1 VPDRQ
6 RLKRLLERIDGR
18 SYPGYRDLKGSWQI
32 GDYRVFIDHVQ
43 GDPFAAPSHLRV
55 RTPTGLN
62 PTLLTDRSATLAAE
76 DWLLRAFANQLHG
89 SRRGSGRS
97 GELRCLRPGPEIIE
111 RSALRVDETGAAE
124 IRFRCG
130 LPARGRRIL
139 GSQAWALLSEDIPR
153 ACQALTNVDGV
164 AAQIRCAQ
172 RQTQLRQ
179 ALKAHGLV
187 AFVADESVLP
197 RASGTSQDPM
207 SKAVRFRSPE
217 TMRVTL
223 ETSHGPVTGMGIAEG
238 VTLIVGGGF
247 HGKSTLLNALQRGH
261 MNHIPGDGREGV
273 VTRPATVKIR
283 AEDGRRIVGVDI
295 SLFLNNLPHE
305 RSTKSFDT
313 EDASGSTSQA
323 AAIIEAIESGA
334 SALLIDEDT
343 SATNLLVRD
352 ERMRALIPDA
362 DEPITPFVDRVRA
375 IYDSY
380 GVSTIM
386 VVGGI
391 GDYLA
396 TADTVIAM
404 RAYHAHEATEQAR
417 AILPPQLAPGPQ
429 LPPIIPRRP
438 RRHGLAPGKRTRA
451 RDARALQYGDH
462 ELVLT
467 AVEQVLDAAHATS
480 IGHAIRFLHDEIMDE
495 KRHLEQLLDA
505 LESILDDEGV
515 EALSP
520 RSFPIGDLI
529 RPRRH
534 EVAAALSR
542 VRTLA
547 VYTEAPPS
555 K

>member
-1 VPDRQ
+1 MPDRQ
-6 RLKRLLERIDGR
+6 RLKQLLERLDGR
-18 SYPGYRDLKGSWQI
+18 SYPAYRDLKGSWLL
-32 GDYRVFIDHVQ
+32 GDYRLWIDHVQ
-43 GDPFAAPSHLRV
+43 GDPFAAPSSLRV
-55 RTPTGLN
+55 HTPTGLD
-62 PTLLTDRSATLAAE
+62 PALLTDPSATLAAE
-76 DWLLRAFANQLHG
+76 DWLLRRFAKQLNG

-97 GELRCLRPGPEIIE
+97 GELQCLRTGPEIVE
-111 RSALRVDETGAAE
+111 RSALRVDKTGCAE

-139 GSQAWALLSEDIPR
+139 GSQAWALLLEDIPR
-153 ACQALTNVDGV
+153 ACEALSQAHGV
-164 AAQIRCAQ
+164 EQHIRSAQ
-172 RQTQLRQ
+172 RQTHLRHM
-179 ALKAHGLV
+179 LNERGLI
-187 AFVADESVLP
+187 AFIADNSILP
-197 RASGTSQDPM
+197 RASGTSQQPM
-207 SKAVRFRSPE
+207 PNALPFRSPE
-217 TMRVTL
+217 SMRVTL
-223 ETSHGPVTGMGIAEG
+223 ETTDGPVSGMGISEG

-261 MNHIPGDGREGV
+261 LNHIPGDGREGV

-295 SLFLNNLPHE
+295 SLFLNNLPHQ
-305 RSTKSFDT
+305 RSTQSFYT

-334 SALLIDEDT
+334 STLLIDEDT

-362 DEPITPFVDRVRA
+362 DEPITPFVDRVRG
-375 IYDSY
+375 IFDSY
-380 GVSTIM
+380 GVSTVM

-404 RAYHAHEATEQAR
+404 RAYEAHEATERAR
-417 AILPPQLAPGPQ
+417 AILPQRLASGPR
-429 LPPIIPRRP
+429 LPPIPPRRLK
-438 RRHGLAPGKRTRA
+438 RHGLSPGKRTRA

-467 AVEQVLDAAHATS
+467 AVEQVLDGAHATS
-480 IGHAIRFLHDEIMDE
+480 IGHAIRFLHDEIIDD
-495 KRHLEQLLDA
+495 KRNLAQLLDA

-515 EALSP
+515 EVLSP
-520 RSFPIGDLI
+520 RSFPIGDLV

-542 VRTLA
+542 VRTLE
-547 VYTEAPPS
+547 VYAAPSSP